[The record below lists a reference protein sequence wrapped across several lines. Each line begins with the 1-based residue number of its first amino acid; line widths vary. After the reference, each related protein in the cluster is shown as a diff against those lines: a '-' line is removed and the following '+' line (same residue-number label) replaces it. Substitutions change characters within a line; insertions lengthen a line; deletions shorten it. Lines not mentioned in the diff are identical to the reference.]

1 MIKAQKDY
9 KQLLKSLAQKIYIL
23 SILKQEK
30 VRFVIRT
37 LILIKEVTN
46 K

>member
-9 KQLLKSLAQKIYIL
+9 KQLLKSLAQKDLYPKYI
-23 SILKQEK
+23 ETRK